1 MMASFLDRLRRPPQS
16 GGAAASH
23 SDAQHAW
30 KMAWTLG
37 WTELVSWGILFYTFS
52 VLLVPMQEELGW
64 SAGVITGAYSL
75 AILISGLLAPWV
87 GRWIDANGARMLMT
101 FGSTLGA
108 TMVFAWSRV
117 DSIAG
122 LYLVWVGMG
131 VAAGCTLYDPAF
143 AAIAPWFRNN
153 RARAMLIITFL
164 GGLASTVFLPV
175 AGWLEERYGWRDA
188 LVILAVVL
196 AVTTVLPHLLVLRA
210 PQVEGPRR
218 SRPNTLASVKALLQ
232 TPWFRRLALAFFLQS
247 FTSVA
252 VAVHMIAYL
261 IDNGVTPTT
270 AAVATGVIGAAQ
282 TGARVVITIFERAT
296 DVATLTACMFALQ
309 MVAVLMLVIWP
320 SGIAMVVAAILLGF
334 GRGALTLL
342 RPAILLE
349 HYDVHEFG
357 GVNGS
362 LSAILTLATASAPFV
377 TGLAVGWLDTYKVV
391 FSSYA
396 VVSLLSAVVLVS
408 LRAVSSPREAHAP

>member
-1 MMASFLDRLRRPPQS
+1 
-16 GGAAASH
+16 
-23 SDAQHAW
+23 
-30 KMAWTLG
+30 MAWTLG
-37 WTELVSWGILFYTFS
+37 WTELVSWGILFYAFS
-52 VLLVPMQEELGW
+52 VLLVPMQNELGW

-87 GRWIDANGARMLMT
+87 GRWIDARGARMLMT

-108 TMVFAWSRV
+108 TMVFAWSQV
-117 DSIAG
+117 DSVVG
-122 LYLVWVGMG
+122 LYLVWIGMG
-131 VAAGCTLYDPAF
+131 VAAACTLYDPAF
-143 AAIAPWFRNN
+143 AAIAPWFRNH
-153 RARAMLIITFL
+153 RGRAMLIITFL

-175 AGWLEERYGWRDA
+175 TGWLEDRYGWRDA
-188 LVILAVVL
+188 LIVL
-196 AVTTVLPHLLVLRA
+196 AVFLAVSTILPHLLVLRA
-210 PQVEGPRR
+210 PQSGGPART
-218 SRPNTLASVKALLQ
+218 RPNTLASMKALLQ
-232 TPWFRRLALAFFLQS
+232 TSWFRRLALAFFLQS

-282 TGARVVITIFERAT
+282 TGARVVVTIFERAT
-296 DVATLTACMFALQ
+296 DIATLTAWMFGLQ
-309 MVAVLMLVIWP
+309 MVAVVMLVIWP
-320 SGIAMVVAAILLGF
+320 LGFAMVVAAILLGF

-349 HYDVHEFG
+349 HYNVHEFG

-362 LSAILTLATASAPFV
+362 LSAILTLATASAPVV
-377 TGLAVGWLDTYKVV
+377 TGLAVGWLNTYTIV
-391 FSSYA
+391 FSAYA

-408 LRAVSSPREAHAP
+408 LRTLPSPLQADAP

>member
-1 MMASFLDRLRRPPQS
+1 
-16 GGAAASH
+16 
-23 SDAQHAW
+23 
-30 KMAWTLG
+30 MAWALG
-37 WTELVSWGILFYTFS
+37 WTELVSWGILFYAFS
-52 VLLVPMQEELGW
+52 VLLVPMQDELGW
-64 SAGVITGAYSL
+64 STGVITGAYSL

-87 GRWIDANGARMLMT
+87 GRWIDAHGARMLMT

-108 TMVFAWSRV
+108 AMVFAWSQV
-117 DSIAG
+117 GSVVG
-122 LYLVWVGMG
+122 LYLVWIGMG
-131 VAAGCTLYDPAF
+131 VAAACTLYDPAF

-153 RARAMLIITFL
+153 RGRAMLIITFL

-175 AGWLEERYGWRDA
+175 TGWLEDRYGWRDA
-188 LVILAVVL
+188 LIVL
-196 AVTTVLPHLLVLRA
+196 AVFLAVSTILPHLLVLRA
-210 PQVEGPRR
+210 PQSDGPART
-218 SRPNTLASVKALLQ
+218 RPNTLASTKALLQ

-282 TGARVVITIFERAT
+282 TGARVVVTVFERVT
-296 DVATLTACMFALQ
+296 DIATLTAWMFGLQ
-309 MVAVLMLVIWP
+309 MVAVAMLVIWP
-320 SGIAMVVAAILLGF
+320 SGVAMIVAAILLGF

-349 HYDVHEFG
+349 HYNVHEFG

-362 LSAILTLATASAPFV
+362 LSAILTLATASAPVV
-377 TGLAVGWLDTYKVV
+377 TGLAVGWFDTYTIV
-391 FSSYA
+391 FSAYA
-396 VVSLLSAVVLVS
+396 VVSLLSAVVLLS
-408 LRAVSSPREAHAP
+408 LRTLPSPLRADAP

>member
-1 MMASFLDRLRRPPQS
+1 
-16 GGAAASH
+16 
-23 SDAQHAW
+23 
-30 KMAWTLG
+30 MAWTLG
-37 WTELVSWGILFYTFS
+37 WTELVSWGILFYAFS
-52 VLLVPMQEELGW
+52 VLLVPMQDELGW

-75 AILISGLLAPWV
+75 AILVSGFLAPWV
-87 GRWIDANGARMLMT
+87 GRWIDLHGARELMT

-108 TMVFAWSRV
+108 TMVFAWSKV
-117 DSIAG
+117 DSVVG
-122 LYLVWVGMG
+122 LYLVWIGMG
-131 VAAGCTLYDPAF
+131 IAAACTLYDPAF
-143 AAIAPWFRNN
+143 AAIAPWFRAN
-153 RARAMLIITFL
+153 RGRAMLIITFL

-175 AGWLEERYGWRDA
+175 TGWLEARYGWRDA
-188 LVILAVVL
+188 LIILAVFL
-196 AVTTVLPHLLVLRA
+196 AVSTILPHLLVLRA
-210 PQVEGPRR
+210 PEADGPART
-218 SRPNTLASVKALLQ
+218 RPNTLASMKALLQ

-282 TGARVVITIFERAT
+282 TGARVVVTIFERVT
-296 DVATLTACMFALQ
+296 DVATLTSVMFSLQ
-309 MVAVLMLVIWP
+309 MVAVVMLVIWP
-320 SGIAMVVAAILLGF
+320 SGLAMVVAAILLGF

-349 HYDVHEFG
+349 HYNVHEFG

-362 LSAILTLATASAPFV
+362 LSAILTLATASAPVV
-377 TGLAVGWLDTYKVV
+377 TGLAVGWFDTYTIV
-391 FSSYA
+391 FSAYA

-408 LRAVSSPREAHAP
+408 LRTLPSPLQVDAP

>member
-1 MMASFLDRLRRPPQS
+1 
-16 GGAAASH
+16 
-23 SDAQHAW
+23 
-30 KMAWTLG
+30 MAWTLG
-37 WTELVSWGILFYTFS
+37 WTELVSWGILFYAFS
-52 VLLVPMQEELGW
+52 VLLVPMRDELGW

-75 AILISGLLAPWV
+75 AILVSGFLAPWV
-87 GRWIDANGARMLMT
+87 GRWIDLHGARELMT

-108 TMVFAWSRV
+108 TMVFAWSKV
-117 DSIAG
+117 DSVVG
-122 LYLVWVGMG
+122 LYLVWIGMG
-131 VAAGCTLYDPAF
+131 IAAACTLYDPAF
-143 AAIAPWFRNN
+143 AAIAPWFRAN
-153 RARAMLIITFL
+153 RGRAMLIITFL

-175 AGWLEERYGWRDA
+175 TGWLEARYGWRDA
-188 LVILAVVL
+188 LIILAVFL
-196 AVTTVLPHLLVLRA
+196 AVSTILPHLLVLRA
-210 PQVEGPRR
+210 PEADGPART
-218 SRPNTLASVKALLQ
+218 RPNTLASMKALLQ

-282 TGARVVITIFERAT
+282 TGARVVVTIFERVT
-296 DVATLTACMFALQ
+296 DVATLTSVMFSLQ
-309 MVAVLMLVIWP
+309 MVAVVMLVIWP
-320 SGIAMVVAAILLGF
+320 SGLAMVVAAILLGF

-349 HYDVHEFG
+349 HYNVHEFG

-362 LSAILTLATASAPFV
+362 LSAILTLATASAPVV
-377 TGLAVGWLDTYKVV
+377 TGLAVGWFDTYTIV
-391 FSSYA
+391 FSAYA

-408 LRAVSSPREAHAP
+408 LRTLPSPLQADAP